1 MLCRN
6 TKNKGKNLH
15 TFYET
20 MLHVISLLD
29 KIYLNSQLLCFAQMK
44 EEWTQYGQGFLNS
57 GTTNVLRQIIIF
69 GGNLSCEL

>member
-44 EEWTQYGQGFLNS
+44 EE
-57 GTTNVLRQIIIF
+57 
-69 GGNLSCEL
+69 